1 MDWEVIMT
9 GKVTTYF
16 VIGILS
22 VACCASAES
31 DLDEYISSI
40 RQSGMSESAAGSVRM
55 VAGILSGSTTF
66 RATPTPDGS
75 VGRSYG
81 SPENPD
87 LRREEKFKILRTREA
102 NREAWTEFLKDY
114 ADTDDSGFVSTPEG
128 MALRRQVETG
138 LVAAQLRPV
147 SIEELYDAVPEEA
160 SKVEADLA
168 AYAAMRAEA
177 AKQGL
182 EGMPALPE
190 GLNPA
195 PR

>member
-16 VIGILS
+16 VTVILS

-81 SPENPD
+81 SPED
-87 LRREEKFKILRTREA
+87 SQLRWEEKVKVRTTRVA
-102 NREAWTEFLKDY
+102 NAEAWTEFFKDQ
-114 ADTDDSGFVSTPEG
+114 ADTDGSGFVSTQEG

-138 LVAAQLRPV
+138 LVAVQLRPA
-147 SIEELYDAVPEEA
+147 SIEQLYDAGPEA

-168 AYAAMRAEA
+168 AYAVMRAEA

>member
-1 MDWEVIMT
+1 MT

-16 VIGILS
+16 VAGVLS

-75 VGRSYG
+75 ASRSYG
-81 SPENPD
+81 SPD
-87 LRREEKFKILRTREA
+87 DSKLRTEQKVKARTTRVA
-102 NREAWTEFLKDY
+102 KAEAWMAFFKDQ
-114 ADTDDSGFVSTPEG
+114 ADTDRSGFVSTEEG

-138 LVAAQLRPV
+138 LVAVQLRAAT
-147 SIEELYDAVPEEA
+147 IEEIYDAAPEE

-182 EGMPALPE
+182 EGMPALPD
-190 GLNPA
+190 GLSTA